1 MIVLL
6 SIHEILFGIV
16 HQFWDPQHGKALAKQ
31 RVRQKSLRRW
41 SCEKRLG
48 ELGQPGAEMAFGDLT
63 AAPSAYREVIEKRAR
78 LYRAVQSKRA
88 TGMS

>member
-16 HQFWDPQHGKALAKQ
+16 HQFWDPQHGKALTKQ

-41 SCEKRLG
+41 SCEERLG
-48 ELGQPGAEMAFGDLT
+48 ELGQPGAGMAFGDLT
-63 AAPSAYREVIEKRAR
+63 VALSTSREVSKERAW
-78 LYRAVQSKRA
+78 LYGAAQSKKA
-88 TGMS
+88 MGMS